1 MPLDFTTV
9 HMDTLVDLYEIAK
22 KHDCAIRISIRDN
35 QNEAAWNTG
44 DECLNQMLDYFVEKK
59 EITILEKEAITGTFT
74 ALEGYAFHDS
84 VWFELVEKLQDG
96 DYKHHYMA
104 YHQYSFGA
112 NVERDKIGW
121 FDSDAPCLR
130 EKTEEWIRNTL
141 TDEYIDKDE
150 QYWSYETTDTV
161 VRGFDGV
168 STYINVYREGMAL
181 KFFGDLVC
189 DYLGEP
195 RIIRTY

>member
-1 MPLDFTTV
+1 M
-9 HMDTLVDLYEIAK
+9 AG
-22 KHDCAIRISIRDN
+22 
-35 QNEAAWNTG
+35 Q
-44 DECLNQMLDYFVEKK
+44 EKWV
-59 EITILEKEAITGTFT
+59 L
-74 ALEGYAFHDS
+74 S
-84 VWFELVEKLQDG
+84 W
-96 DYKHHYMA
+96 
-104 YHQYSFGA
+104 
-112 NVERDKIGW
+112 
-121 FDSDAPCLR
+121 